1 MIVVADVGV
10 MTALIITNTAIEDR
24 SSSVILFAEQRG
36 ILVTSNSFSTIIG
49 KFIYKTF
56 ECPNAAQSL

>member
-1 MIVVADVGV
+1 MFFVADEGI
-10 MTALIITNTAIEDR
+10 MTTLSINKTAIED
-24 SSSVILFAEQRG
+24 STSSVILFAERG
-36 ILVTSNSFSTIIG
+36 ILGTSNSFSTIIG

>member
-1 MIVVADVGV
+1 MIFVADVGV
-10 MTALIITNTAIEDR
+10 ITALNINKTAIEDR
-24 SSSVILFAEQRG
+24 SSSVTLFAERG

>member
-10 MTALIITNTAIEDR
+10 ITALSINKTVIEDR
-24 SSSVILFAEQRG
+24 SSSIFLFGERDIL
-36 ILVTSNSFSTIIG
+36 ITSNSFSTIIG

>member
-1 MIVVADVGV
+1 MTVVADVGV
-10 MTALIITNTAIEDR
+10 TTALSINKTVIEDR
-24 SSSVILFAEQRG
+24 SSSVILFGERG
-36 ILVTSNSFSTIIG
+36 ILDTSNSFSTIIG

>member
-1 MIVVADVGV
+1 
-10 MTALIITNTAIEDR
+10 MTALSINKTAIEDR
-24 SSSVILFAEQRG
+24 SSSVTLFAERG

>member
-10 MTALIITNTAIEDR
+10 MTALSINKTAIVDR
-24 SSSVILFAEQRG
+24 SSSAILFAERG

>member
-10 MTALIITNTAIEDR
+10 ITALNINKTAIEDR
-24 SSSVILFAEQRG
+24 SSSVILLDERG
-36 ILVTSNSFSTIIG
+36 ILITSSSFSTIIG

>member
-10 MTALIITNTAIEDR
+10 ITALSINKTVIEDR
-24 SSSVILFAEQRG
+24 SSSIFLFGERG
-36 ILVTSNSFSTIIG
+36 ILITSNSFSTIIG

>member
-1 MIVVADVGV
+1 MTVVADVGV
-10 MTALIITNTAIEDR
+10 MTALSINKTAIEDM
-24 SSSVILFAEQRG
+24 SSSVTLFAERG

>member
-1 MIVVADVGV
+1 MFFVADEGI
-10 MTALIITNTAIEDR
+10 MTTLSINKTAIED
-24 SSSVILFAEQRG
+24 STSSVILFAERG

>member
-10 MTALIITNTAIEDR
+10 MTALSINKTAIVDR
-24 SSSVILFAEQRG
+24 SSSAILFAERG
-36 ILVTSNSFSTIIG
+36 ILVSSSSFSTIIG